1 MRRTD
6 MSSRGALG
14 RSGPSHQLSQPRGHG
29 RTNPGRSHPEAYR
42 QQSTSRGGFRCVLW
56 STRWHALEGEN
67 RKDPRDSRPSRHRVV
82 RHQPERSPRG
92 WRKVRPESE
101 KTKRGGGRPAQR
113 SSDEFPSPFWPSEL
127 SPSLPS
133 IGFLMTRFWTIGAG
147 ALVGPGGD
155 IGPRAWT
162 LRAGAPATT
171 APPLGG
177 R

>member
-1 MRRTD
+1 MSPLRPHSRRF
-6 MSSRGALG
+6 GLV
-14 RSGPSHQLSQPRGHG
+14 QPITTPRARVACADGKL
-29 RTNPGRSHPEAYR
+29 RLRR
-42 QQSTSRGGFRCVLW
+42 VK
-56 STRWHALEGEN
+56 
-67 RKDPRDSRPSRHRVV
+67 RKGV
-82 RHQPERSPRG
+82 
-92 WRKVRPESE
+92 
-101 KTKRGGGRPAQR
+101 GGRPAQR
-113 SSDEFPSPFWPSEL
+113 SSDSDEFPLPFWPSEL